1 MALGG
6 GNFLVENKILPGT
19 DINFVSLDRPSNIF
33 SDRGYAAIGM
43 DLDWGSDGITT
54 IESSDLQRESL
65 ELLGYSYTDDKLKAI
80 REIMLH
86 AKTLYLG
93 RLNKGG
99 EKAKG
104 VLGSLNITAKY
115 AGIRGNDIQVE
126 IDSDIDNEGYYKV
139 LIKFGDIKAYNKTVK
154 DIKELEENKFVDF
167 KGSISETGQVKLANG
182 TNGTANGQAHSDFL
196 EEIEKYYFNT
206 IAYAGTDK
214 QTKGLYREF
223 VKRLRDDEGVKCV
236 AVLYKEAANYE
247 GVINVTS
254 KALEDEVAL
263 VYWLLGAS
271 AGAEINESLTNFK
284 YDGDYT
290 LDTNYKQRELKEA
303 IKKGEFVF
311 HKVGED
317 VRALRDIN
325 SFTEFT
331 KKKNDDFSSN
341 QVIRVLD
348 QLAID
353 VAKIFNERYVGKVQN
368 NKDGRISFWKDIVF
382 QAETMQRLG
391 AIEDFDSEDIKV
403 MRGFSKKAVATEYL
417 IKPVAAMEQLYM
429 VVTVG

>member
-1 MALGG
+1 M
-6 GNFLVENKILPGT
+6 
-19 DINFVSLDRPSNIF
+19 
-33 SDRGYAAIGM
+33 
-43 DLDWGSDGITT
+43 
-54 IESSDLQRESL
+54 
-65 ELLGYSYTDDKLKAI
+65 
-80 REIMLH
+80 
-86 AKTLYLG
+86 
-93 RLNKGG
+93 
-99 EKAKG
+99 
-104 VLGSLNITAKY
+104 
-115 AGIRGNDIQVE
+115 
-126 IDSDIDNEGYYKV
+126 
-139 LIKFGDIKAYNKTVK
+139 
-154 DIKELEENKFVDF
+154 
-167 KGSISETGQVKLANG
+167 
-182 TNGTANGQAHSDFL
+182 
-196 EEIEKYYFNT
+196 
-206 IAYAGTDK
+206 
-214 QTKGLYREF
+214 
-223 VKRLRDDEGVKCV
+223 

-284 YDGDYT
+284 YDGDYS